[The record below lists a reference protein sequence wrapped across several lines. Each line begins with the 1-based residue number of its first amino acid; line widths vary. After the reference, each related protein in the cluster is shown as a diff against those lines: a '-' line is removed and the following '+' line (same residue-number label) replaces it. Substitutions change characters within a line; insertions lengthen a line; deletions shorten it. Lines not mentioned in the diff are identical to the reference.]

1 MRVLETIFAIIV
13 AVVGGVLLPMLYR
26 SANMDKTMESNVSVA
41 TEQFLK
47 KAIEHGSI
55 TIEECDLFINELI
68 NSGYDGVFTA
78 LVSQYEYDVNNA
90 IHRYDTTWEEI
101 QTVLIEKGRYDLDPE
116 SYVQMKVKGRRTSL
130 ISELSSIVKTEY
142 FAGE

>member
-26 SANMDKTMESNVSVA
+26 SANMDKTIESNASVA

-78 LVSQYEYDVNNA
+78 LVSQYEYDVDNA
-90 IHRYDTTWEEI
+90 FHRYDTTWEEI
-101 QTVLIEKGRYDLDPE
+101 QTVLIEKR
-116 SYVQMKVKGRRTSL
+116 
-130 ISELSSIVKTEY
+130 
-142 FAGE
+142 